1 MADSVNMDA
10 AAAYGLSGYP
20 FFTIIGADGT
30 VKVRV
35 SGEVG
40 VDALNQIVADA
51 LAS

>member
-1 MADSVNMDA
+1 
-10 AAAYGLSGYP
+10 LSGYP